1 MENMLLH
8 EVLCAPVNA
17 ESCSIIRN
25 TLLLMAVWLL
35 PLFFQGT
42 SIACSRDFPGHLLL
56 RDVLYLLLHF
66 YGISFLHPHWSVH
79 LLSCL
84 ELLCSNRSG
93 GKETLGKY
101 LMYF

>member
-1 MENMLLH
+1 MEKILLP
-8 EVLCAPVNA
+8 EVLCAPVSA

-25 TLLLMAVWLL
+25 TLLLMAAWRLS
-35 PLFFQGT
+35 LFSQGT
-42 SIACSRDFPGHLLL
+42 GITCSGDFPGHLLL
-56 RDVLYLLLHF
+56 RDVLCLLLRF
-66 YGISFLHPHWSVH
+66 YGIPSLHPHWSVH
-79 LLSCL
+79 LPSCS